1 MIPEQEQAPV
11 ARGDRRKAESRQR
24 LLAAARELFT
34 ARGYHATRPQD
45 IARAADVGHGT
56 FYLHF
61 ADKRACF
68 LAFAEAA
75 RQELERF
82 ISARLEGV
90 EGVEPQLR
98 ALLGALMDYAE
109 QNPGVLKAAMTD
121 VSVIASEAR
130 DGEGLVERWAAEW
143 AARIAAAARAGA
155 LRGDY
160 DAPVIGHAIVGLIR
174 GAAGFAL
181 RHRAARAEVIDNVAR
196 FLVRAL
202 VPEDAGEKA
211 RRHKFL
217 TERSNHDRAGLQ
229 RG

>member
-1 MIPEQEQAPV
+1 MIPAQEPTALP
-11 ARGDRRKAESRQR
+11 ARADRRKAESRQR
-24 LLAAARELFT
+24 LLLAARALFT

-75 RQELERF
+75 RQELEQF
-82 ISARLEGV
+82 IGARLAGV

-130 DGEGLVERWAAEW
+130 EGEGLAERWAAEW
-143 AARIAAAARAGA
+143 AARIGVAARAGA
-155 LRGDY
+155 LRRDY
-160 DAPVIGHAIVGLIR
+160 DAAVIGHAIVGLIR
-174 GAAGFAL
+174 GAAGFAM
-181 RHRAARAEVIDNVAR
+181 RQRSEREHVIDNVAR
-196 FLVRAL
+196 FLTRAL
-202 VPEDAGEKA
+202 VPEDAAEAA

-217 TERSNHDRAGLQ
+217 TERAKT
-229 RG
+229 